1 MILHVHLPVGN
12 RLKLDAGYYPLA
24 IGGWKVAT
32 VARETCGHNIG
43 VLLKCSGHNP
53 TPGAQQKPEDW
64 QYAMDRSG
72 ERIPVVEF
80 PVNHKDF
87 WLGAPRMARAIK
99 KCWSEGRTPLL

>member
-1 MILHVHLPVGN
+1 MV
-12 RLKLDAGYYPLA
+12 
-24 IGGWKVAT
+24 IGGFMPT
-32 VARETCGHNIG
+32 VLRNTCLLNLG
-43 VLLKCSGHNP
+43 VLYKCSGHNP

-87 WLGAPRMARAIK
+87 WLGAKGIASAVKKMLARGAN
-99 KCWSEGRTPLL
+99 SSLL